1 MPNNEPLN
9 GFNCSREDL
18 PRLYSE
24 ITRQNPLLGRIE
36 RELRL
41 IGWTEEEIRT
51 IQLLAACK
59 SNASLTEYAKS
70 IENRIAVIHT
80 N

>member
-1 MPNNEPLN
+1 MSDRPPN
-9 GFNCSREDL
+9 GFKCSREEL
-18 PRLYSE
+18 PGLYVQV
-24 ITRQNPLLGRIE
+24 IAQNPLLSRIAN
-36 RELRL
+36 ELRL

-59 SNASLTEYAKS
+59 SNASLTERLKEV
-70 IENRIAVIHT
+70 ENRIAVIHP